1 MTLQLKNKSLNEILM
16 LNEYL
21 HNVNEM
27 LNVVLS
33 LFFNAFANGNEHARV
48 GEFCSIGN
56 LPGLLIV
63 GFVCFF
69 FFSLLMVQVTLEY
82 AIQLGLDREYYRN
95 L

>member
-1 MTLQLKNKSLNEILM
+1 MTCQLKNKSLNEILM

-33 LFFNAFANGNEHARV
+33 LFFNGFANDNEHARV

-56 LPGLLIV
+56 LPCLLIV
-63 GFVCFF
+63 GFFGF
-69 FFSLLMVQVTLEY
+69 FFSSLMVQVTLEY
-82 AIQLGLDREYYRN
+82 AIQLGLDRGYYRN

>member
-33 LFFNAFANGNEHARV
+33 LF
-48 GEFCSIGN
+48 
-56 LPGLLIV
+56 LMLLQMV
-63 GFVCFF
+63 MNMPEWVSFV
-69 FFSLLMVQVTLEY
+69 LLEICP
-82 AIQLGLDREYYRN
+82 AC
-95 L
+95 